1 MTERYKNYPER
12 TQKRIGEVLETLHK
26 QHGEKL
32 PQAYWA
38 TLDMLADSYE
48 IYFEALDSIKKKGVI
63 ANEKYKTKNPA
74 LPLVSQ
80 QQLFITRLLNTLG
93 CTPVSAAKMKKSN
106 DSMPSELDE
115 FLD

>member
-1 MTERYKNYPER
+1 MIERYKDYPAR
-12 TQKRIGEVLETLHK
+12 TKKRIQEVLETLHK
-26 QHGEKL
+26 QHGETL

-38 TLDMLADSYE
+38 TLDLLADSYE

-74 LPLVSQ
+74 LPLISQ
-80 QQLFITRLLNTLG
+80 QQLFITRLLNNLG

-106 DSMPSELDE
+106 DSMPSDLDE
-115 FLD
+115 FL